1 MGRIVVF
8 TVFRDDSR
16 FHEHRRICF
25 CVGTNHSPVA
35 YSHVYTGMHTDTL
48 SQEWIDPRSDIDQLQ
63 SIDQLEGRLRVSTAI
78 PQKVRSNLTLLN
90 RSRHPRIKDRKPRK
104 NNKKKLDPSA
114 QALAW
119 ARQVVVSG
127 SSVGLGSGK
136 QPKKTHRIVQTRPRS
151 GVLGVLSA
159 KPARKNERLRI
170 TAKPRGL
177 SRLDVRVL
185 CEVCTMVSTKGDALY
200 LGERCSS
207 RQISSSFVS
216 AMRVAKSAK

>member
-1 MGRIVVF
+1 MISTTVSSQTDVCAGLDEVRRIVVF

-48 SQEWIDPRSDIDQLQ
+48 SQEWIDPRSDIDQSQ

-127 SSVGLGSGK
+127 SFVGLGSGQ
-136 QPKKTHRIVQTRPRS
+136 QPKKNPTELFRHGPGVGCWRCCLRS
-151 GVLGVLSA
+151 Q
-159 KPARKNERLRI
+159 RER
-170 TAKPRGL
+170 TSGF
-177 SRLDVRVL
+177 
-185 CEVCTMVSTKGDALY
+185 E
-200 LGERCSS
+200 
-207 RQISSSFVS
+207 
-216 AMRVAKSAK
+216 